1 MGSRASHGSDGITKP
16 RPTRRTGPDGQEKK
30 EECGKYEGERTDE
43 GREERRRLGLEKTK
57 DPAVQQTVGR
67 SAGKG
72 WGAWNTG
79 VSFLNLLGVCG
90 SNKDKGSNDYSVKSM
105 VLDCANTN

>member
-1 MGSRASHGSDGITKP
+1 MG
-16 RPTRRTGPDGQEKK
+16 KK
-30 EECGKYEGERTDE
+30 RKKSGKYEGERTDE
-43 GREERRRLGLEKTK
+43 GREATGRLGQEKTK
-57 DPAVQQTVGR
+57 GSEGARLSVEGSAV
-67 SAGKG
+67 KG
-72 WGAWNTG
+72 WGARNTG